1 MERAMSDA
9 ISRAV
14 SGAPV
19 LEIDGLRLARDQRE
33 VLRGVSLQLQP
44 GQVCALMGV
53 SGAGKS
59 TVLRAAVALEPF
71 DAGRISVDGVSLVP
85 GPVPRE
91 SALRGLRRKV
101 GMVFQQ
107 HALFSH
113 LTVRENVML
122 APVHAIGAVPH
133 DATSAAHMRLAALGV
148 AHRADAYPSQISGG
162 EAQRV
167 AIARALALDPPVLL
181 MDEPTAALDPARRGA
196 LAGTLRELAAAGR
209 ALLIT
214 THDVAFAKAVADTV
228 AVLAH
233 GEVVELGD
241 ARRVL
246 DAPSHA
252 ATRDLLSHERGSPLP
267 T

>member
-1 MERAMSDA
+1 MSTGRARVLHIDA
-9 ISRAV
+9 
-14 SGAPV
+14 
-19 LEIDGLRLARDQRE
+19 LRLARAGRE
-33 VLRGVSLQLQP
+33 VLCGVSLDLRA
-44 GQVCALMGV
+44 GEVCALMGV

-59 TVLRAAVALEPF
+59 TVLRACAALEAF
-71 DAGRISVDGVSLVP
+71 DAGRITVDGVSLVP

-91 SALRGLRRKV
+91 SQLRTFRRKV

-113 LTVRENVML
+113 LTVLENVTL
-122 APVHAIGAVPH
+122 APLHALRAVPAH
-133 DATSAAHMRLAALGV
+133 ATGIANDLLASLGV
-148 AHRADAYPSQISGG
+148 AHRADAYPAQISGG

-196 LAGTLRELAAAGR
+196 LAQTLRELAGAGR

-214 THDVAFAKAVADTV
+214 THDIDFAKNVADTV

-233 GEVVELGD
+233 GEVVETGD

-246 DAPSHA
+246 ESPAHE
-252 ATRDLLSHERGSPLP
+252 ATRELLSHESISERP
-267 T
+267 

>member
-1 MERAMSDA
+1 MST
-9 ISRAV
+9 
-14 SGAPV
+14 PV
-19 LEIDGLRLARDQRE
+19 LSIEGLRLARERRE
-33 VLRGVSLQLQP
+33 VLRGVSLQLP
-44 GQVCALMGV
+44 AGQVCALMGV

-71 DAGRISVDGVSLVP
+71 DGGRIAVDGVSLVP

-91 SALRGLRRKV
+91 SQLRDFRRKV

-122 APVHAIGAVPH
+122 APVHAIGAMPQH
-133 DATSAAHMRLAALGV
+133 AADVADTLLAAMGV
-148 AHRADAYPSQISGG
+148 AHRAHAYPSQISGG

-167 AIARALALDPPVLL
+167 AIARALALDPPVVL

-196 LAGTLRELAAAGR
+196 LADTLRGLAAAGR

-214 THDVAFAKAVADTV
+214 THDIDFAKAVADTV

-246 DAPSHA
+246 DSPAHA
-252 ATRDLLSHERGSPLP
+252 ATRELLSHQGTLRD
-267 T
+267 